1 MRTDHCD
8 RDHRF
13 HFHESR
19 PAFRARCGAAFELEV
34 LRPPP
39 GGERAPSPF
48 IGEGWVECH
57 ADHADLAADGP
68 GWAGP

>member
-1 MRTDHCD
+1 MRADHCD
-8 RDHRF
+8 HDH

-19 PAFRARCGAAFELEV
+19 PPFRGRCGAAFDPEV

-39 GGERAPSPF
+39 GGERAPAPYA
-48 IGEGWVECH
+48 GEWCVGCR
-57 ADHADLAADGP
+57 ADHADFGADGP

>member
-8 RDHRF
+8 HHF

-19 PAFRARCGAAFELEV
+19 PAFHARCGAAFELEV

-48 IGEGWVECH
+48 IGEWCVECH
-57 ADHADLAADGP
+57 ANHAADRP

>member
-1 MRTDHCD
+1 MRADHCD
-8 RDHRF
+8 HDH

-19 PAFRARCGAAFELEV
+19 PPFCGRCGAAFDPEV

-39 GGERAPSPF
+39 GGERAPAPYV
-48 IGEGWVECH
+48 GEWCVECH
-57 ADHADLAADGP
+57 ADFGADGP

>member
-8 RDHRF
+8 RDH

-48 IGEGWVECH
+48 IGEWCVEY
-57 ADHADLAADGP
+57 HADLAADGP